1 MTRTVNLF
9 LRSPIHWN
17 EPNGRGTRRYTR
29 RLPRAG
35 LRNLDYPRAT
45 IIPRRS
51 HDTLLCPHSPF
62 AIRVWRFTGTEES
75 SLKGFSDDTERGC
88 TIESSRPFQSPRV
101 FLPTFLQSTR
111 HSEKVGFSSIS
122 TYRGKYHP
130 FVSIAVAFHRSQNI
144 LSISSGVSKSTLF
157 RNLSDSA
164 WVDKRNLKSGRGP
177 RETIATER
185 RSHRIY
191 LLYPLL
197 IWVKDHDR
205 KSVTTETYGTVELL
219 IKISNNIPK
228 RKI

>member
-1 MTRTVNLF
+1 M
-9 LRSPIHWN
+9 
-17 EPNGRGTRRYTR
+17 
-29 RLPRAG
+29 
-35 LRNLDYPRAT
+35 
-45 IIPRRS
+45 
-51 HDTLLCPHSPF
+51 
-62 AIRVWRFTGTEES
+62 
-75 SLKGFSDDTERGC
+75 KGFNDDTERGC

-144 LSISSGVSKSTLF
+144 LSISSGVSKSTLS

-164 WVDKRNLKSGRGP
+164 WVDKKNLKSGRGP